1 MTNQAWAAGGSCL
14 GDVGASVTGKSASGF
29 ATAFMPYITLTFTD
43 HFGGTYTTAPI
54 QIQVMDV
61 AADLLAG
68 SEASININHAA
79 ATAQAVQKAL
89 ESLPNHVIPSVQVT
103 GRTETISGA
112 GPGYLVKDLK
122 ATDTPNPGNPFTT
135 ALIAAEITA
144 YTKALPVSTTIT
156 AANAN
161 YAYAAAASVTQ
172 NTATDPPGYD
182 HLSWATDGVLNPFI
196 TKRTASMGG
205 VGAGRFLGPTQAKL
219 GIADAGKAF
228 LYNRRVAVYRMNPT
242 HATKMKNADS
252 STDTNAVALAGACL
266 FKDIKLTIKFND
278 KATSG
283 KQNTLQCST
292 NDQTGSK
299 GCAAGTNT
307 MMPARIANIPGVTS
321 TCAVY
326 DNDQEIE
333 NGTHEEN
340 AQCGNRGSCDTTT
353 GKCNC
358 FSGHTGEAC
367 DVQSNFV

>member
-1 MTNQAWAAGGSCL
+1 
-14 GDVGASVTGKSASGF
+14 
-29 ATAFMPYITLTFTD
+29 
-43 HFGGTYTTAPI
+43 
-54 QIQVMDV
+54 
-61 AADLLAG
+61 
-68 SEASININHAA
+68 
-79 ATAQAVQKAL
+79 VQKAL

-161 YAYAAAASVTQ
+161 YEHAPASSVTQ
-172 NTATDPPGYD
+172 NSGTDP

-196 TKRTASMGG
+196 TKGTASMGG
-205 VGAGRFLGPTQAKL
+205 VPTANAGRFLGPTQAKL
-219 GIADAGKAF
+219 GIADAGNAF

-292 NDQTGSK
+292 NDQTGTQ

-307 MMPARIANIPGVTS
+307 MMPARSANVQGVTS

>member
-1 MTNQAWAAGGSCL
+1 
-14 GDVGASVTGKSASGF
+14 
-29 ATAFMPYITLTFTD
+29 
-43 HFGGTYTTAPI
+43 
-54 QIQVMDV
+54 
-61 AADLLAG
+61 
-68 SEASININHAA
+68 
-79 ATAQAVQKAL
+79 VQKAL

-112 GPGYLVKDLK
+112 GPGYLVKDLT
-122 ATDTPNPGNPFTT
+122 ATATPNPGNPFTT
-135 ALIAAEITA
+135 ELVQSEIDA
-144 YTKALPVSTTIT
+144 YK
-156 AANAN
+156 NAVVDGVILN
-161 YAYAAAASVTQ
+161 PGNEEYAAAASVTA
-172 NTATDPPGYD
+172 ATKTTE

-196 TKRTASMGG
+196 TKGTASMGG

-228 LYNRRVAVYRMNPT
+228 LYNRRVAVYRMNPDD
-242 HATKMKNADS
+242 ATNMNNADS
-252 STDTNAVALAGACL
+252 SAGATPAFSLAVECL